1 MTSTN
6 YSALSTERKLLSVP
20 VLLAV
25 LVFGIP
31 TVVFAQ
37 DVVARSA
44 VQLHIDQSIAYY
56 THGDLRQAIGELQVA
71 QQLAPADPQVN
82 FMLGNALYRYGD
94 NAGAAEAYGKALAIK
109 PDHFEAHMSRGFAL
123 FETGAIEQAV
133 AEWAAAKRIEPREP
147 FARAALAVGLYALGR
162 LDDAKVQYSG
172 ALALSQRYGKL
183 DSLRVDIRWKAKA
196 LGTAGRVLE
205 LLHAGGESSIDTTQV
220 H

>member
-1 MTSTN
+1 MTSKN
-6 YSALSTERKLLSVP
+6 CSALSVERKLLSVP
-20 VLLAV
+20 VLLIV
-25 LVFGIP
+25 LVLGIP
-31 TVVFAQ
+31 TLALAQ

-44 VQLHIDQSIAYY
+44 IQLHIDQSVAYY
-56 THGDLRQAIGELQVA
+56 THGDLRHAIGELQVA

-94 NAGAAEAYGKALAIK
+94 NTGAAAAYGKALAIK
-109 PDHFEAHMSRGFAL
+109 PDHFEAHMTRGFAL
-123 FETGAIEQAV
+123 FETGDTEQAV
-133 AEWAAAKRIEPREP
+133 TEWRAAKKIEPREP

-162 LDDAKVQYSG
+162 VDDAKVQYSG

-196 LGTAGRVLE
+196 LGLAGRVLE
-205 LLHAGGESSIDTTQV
+205 LLHAEQEASTDTAQV